1 MTLDRQVNTQPSP
14 PASIGLY
21 VHIPWC
27 VRKCPYCDFNS
38 HELHGPLGE
47 SEYVACLLRDLDSE
61 LARTNATIETVYFGG
76 GTPSLFQPGSFARIL
91 EHPALQ
97 AVREVTMEANPGA
110 LECGSFQ
117 DYRKAGINRVSIGVQ
132 SLNPVSLAKLGR
144 IHSPDEARAAVA
156 QAREADF
163 HSVNVD
169 MMFGLPDQS
178 VKMAMDDLDAL
189 IELSTEHISWYQL
202 TIEPNTVF
210 GKRPPT
216 VASDDDRA
224 DMSDEGLARL
234 ADAGYQQYEVSAF
247 AAEAG
252 DFECRHNVN
261 YWRFGDYLG
270 IGAGAHGKV
279 TLDDGTIVRTQK
291 TRRPEDYMRDQKT
304 LSSELDRDE
313 LPVEFMMNVLRIN
326 DGVEDGHFICS
337 TGLSLQ
343 ALQPALSQLREE
355 NLIKRHRISLT
366 DLGRNHLNSIVER
379 FL

>member
-1 MTLDRQVNTQPSP
+1 MGTQPTLP
-14 PASIGLY
+14 TSIGLY

-38 HELHGPLGE
+38 HELHGLILE
-47 SEYVACLLRDLDSE
+47 SEYVACLLRDLDTE
-61 LARTNATIETVYFGG
+61 LARTNATIDTVYFGG
-76 GTPSLFQPGSFARIL
+76 GTPSLFRPDSFARIL

-97 AVREVTMEANPGA
+97 VVREVTMEANPGA
-110 LECGSFQ
+110 VECGSFD
-117 DYRKAGINRVSIGVQ
+117 DYRQAGINRVSIGVQ
-132 SLNPVSLAKLGR
+132 SLNADSLVKLGR
-144 IHSPDEARAAVA
+144 IHSPEEARAAVA
-156 QAREADF
+156 KARDADF

-169 MMFGLPDQS
+169 MMFGLPDQPIE
-178 VKMAMDDLDAL
+178 MAMHDLDEL
-189 IELSTEHISWYQL
+189 IKLDTEHISWYQL

-210 GKRPPT
+210 GKRPPI

-224 DMSDEGLARL
+224 DMSDVGLERL

-247 AAEAG
+247 AADSG
-252 DFECRHNVN
+252 QFECRHNMN

-270 IGAGAHGKV
+270 VGAGAHGKV

-304 LSSELDRDE
+304 RSSEIDRVE
-313 LPVEFMMNVLRIN
+313 LPVEFMMNVLRMN
-326 DGVEDGHFICS
+326 DGVENCHFTCS
-337 TGLSLQ
+337 SGLSLEE
-343 ALQPALSQLREE
+343 LEPALSQLREE
-355 NLIKRHRISLT
+355 GLIESHRISLT

>member
-1 MTLDRQVNTQPSP
+1 MTLDRSVGTQPTP

-47 SEYVACLLRDLDSE
+47 DEYVSCLLRDLDTE
-61 LARTNATIETVYFGG
+61 LTRTSATIDTVYFGG
-76 GTPSLFQPGSFARIL
+76 GTPSLFRPNSFARIL
-91 EHPALQ
+91 DHPALQ
-97 AVREVTMEANPGA
+97 SVREVTMEANPGA
-110 LECGSFQ
+110 VECGSFD
-117 DYRKAGINRVSIGVQ
+117 DYRQAGINRVSIGVQ
-132 SLNPVSLAKLGR
+132 SLNSDSLVKLGR
-144 IHSPDEARAAVA
+144 IHSPEEARAAVEKA
-156 QAREADF
+156 CDVDF

-169 MMFGLPDQS
+169 MMFGLPNQS
-178 VKMAMDDLDAL
+178 VEMAMDDLDAL
-189 IELSTEHISWYQL
+189 IALKTEHISWYQL

-224 DMSDEGLARL
+224 DMCDEGLERL
-234 ADAGYQQYEVSAF
+234 ADAGYRQYEVSGF
-247 AAEAG
+247 AAESG
-252 DFECRHNVN
+252 EFECRHNVN

-304 LSSELDRDE
+304 RLSEIDRVE

-326 DGVEDGHFICS
+326 DGVENDHFVCS

-343 ALQPALSQLREE
+343 ALQPVLSQLREE
-355 NLIKRHRISLT
+355 NLVERHRISLT

>member
-1 MTLDRQVNTQPSP
+1 MASLPTP
-14 PASIGLY
+14 PNPIGLY

-38 HELHGPLGE
+38 HELHGPLGQ

-76 GTPSLFQPGSFARIL
+76 GTPSLFRPDSFAKIL

-97 AVREVTMEANPGA
+97 NVSEVTMEANPGA
-110 LECGSFQ
+110 LECGSFAE
-117 DYRKAGINRVSIGVQ
+117 YRRAGINRVSIGVQ
-132 SLNPVSLAKLGR
+132 SLNPESLRKLGR
-144 IHSPDEARAAVA
+144 IHSPDEAANAVEHA
-156 QAREADF
+156 KKAGF

-178 VKMAMDDLDAL
+178 ITMAMSDLDRL
-189 IELSTEHISWYQL
+189 IAFETEHISWYQL

-224 DMSDEGLARL
+224 DMSDAGLDRL
-234 ADAGYQQYEVSAF
+234 ATAGYRQYEVSAF
-247 AAEAG
+247 AIETG
-252 DFECRHNVN
+252 EFECRHNVN
-261 YWRFGDYLG
+261 YWQFGDYLG
-270 IGAGAHGKV
+270 VGAGAHGKV
-279 TLDDGTIVRTQK
+279 TLENGSILRTQK
-291 TRRPEDYMRDQKT
+291 TRRPEDYMGDQKT
-304 LSSELDRDE
+304 LSRDIDRDE
-313 LPVEFMMNVLRIN
+313 LPVEFMMNVLRLN
-326 DGVEDGHFICS
+326 DGVDNGHFAWR

-343 ALQPALSQLREE
+343 ELEPALSQSREE
-355 NLIKRHRISLT
+355 NLVDPGRISLT
-366 DLGRNHLNSIVER
+366 DFGRSHLNSVVER

>member
-1 MTLDRQVNTQPSP
+1 MCIYLGVFAN
-14 PASIGLY
+14 
-21 VHIPWC
+21 
-27 VRKCPYCDFNS
+27 
-38 HELHGPLGE
+38 ELHGLILE
-47 SEYVACLLRDLDSE
+47 SEYVACLLRDLDTE
-61 LARTNATIETVYFGG
+61 LARTNATIDTVYFGG
-76 GTPSLFQPGSFARIL
+76 GTPSLFRPDSFARIL

-110 LECGSFQ
+110 VECGSFD
-117 DYRKAGINRVSIGVQ
+117 DYRQAGINRVSIGVQ
-132 SLNPVSLAKLGR
+132 SLNADSLVKLGR
-144 IHSPDEARAAVA
+144 IHSPEEARAAVA
-156 QAREADF
+156 KARDADF

-169 MMFGLPDQS
+169 MMFGLPDQPI
-178 VKMAMDDLDAL
+178 KMAMHDLDEL
-189 IELSTEHISWYQL
+189 IKLDTEHISWYQL

-210 GKRPPT
+210 GKRPPI

-224 DMSDEGLARL
+224 DMSDAGLERL

-247 AAEAG
+247 AADSG
-252 DFECRHNVN
+252 QFECRHNMN

-304 LSSELDRDE
+304 HSSEIDRVE
-313 LPVEFMMNVLRIN
+313 LPVEFMMNVLRMN
-326 DGVEDGHFICS
+326 DGVENCHFACS
-337 TGLSLQ
+337 SGLSLEE
-343 ALQPALSQLREE
+343 LEPALSQLREE
-355 NLIKRHRISLT
+355 GLIESHRISLT